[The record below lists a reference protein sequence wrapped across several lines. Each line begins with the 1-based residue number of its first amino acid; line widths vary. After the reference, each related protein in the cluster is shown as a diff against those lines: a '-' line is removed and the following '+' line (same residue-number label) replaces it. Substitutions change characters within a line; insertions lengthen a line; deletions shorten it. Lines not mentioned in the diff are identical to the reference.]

1 DIILNAICGLFYS
14 GLCISIILK
23 CGASTG
29 GMDIFALVL
38 SRLRDLPVGTY
49 FLLLNGMII
58 IVAGLLYEPENA
70 LYTILTLYIT
80 TRVIDRIHTRHE
92 KVTAMVIT
100 EKAKELQTAI
110 YNQMV
115 RGITI
120 LQVQGAYSKEKKYMI
135 YLVITRYELYDLE
148 KIIKTIDPQAFTNI
162 VETTEVFGSFR

>member
-1 DIILNAICGLFYS
+1 DGIRDRNVTGVQTCALPIC
-14 GLCISIILK
+14 
-23 CGASTG
+23 
-29 GMDIFALVL
+29 
-38 SRLRDLPVGTY
+38 
-49 FLLLNGMII
+49 
-58 IVAGLLYEPENA
+58 
-70 LYTILTLYIT
+70 
-80 TRVIDRIHTRHE
+80 VIDRIHTRHE

-162 VETTEVFGSFR
+162 VETTEVFGSFRQND